1 VRRLL
6 TPRWVLAHV
15 LLVLAV
21 AAFVALG
28 LWQFD
33 RAQSGRGTAAS
44 LAYSLEWWLFAGC
57 AIWFWA
63 REARAAVRAATG
75 KDEQVATPGTVAAGP
90 GRDGGDVVLPPG
102 LRRPSAPP
110 PDEDE
115 DPELA
120 AYNRYLAEL
129 HARTQRSGP

>member
-6 TPRWVLAHV
+6 TRRWVLAHV

-28 LWQFD
+28 RWQFD

-63 REARAAVRAATG
+63 REARAAVRAARQGTDAG
-75 KDEQVATPGTVAAGP
+75 TPGAVTLVSAP
-90 GRDGGDVVLPPG
+90 DGMANALPPG
-102 LRRPSAPP
+102 LRGRTAPP
-110 PDEDE
+110 PVEDE

-129 HARTQRSGP
+129 HARAQRSGR